1 MNTQKSVFNKISKI
15 EREVES
21 KEVELSEVQKVEL
34 GSIDNARKIVSSIT
48 EEEKEFVKIAKEID
62 SLKSKAQN
70 KIQILRNLS
79 GNLKDAATRIQKAEQ
94 ELGEGEMGDY
104 FLDLQRDI
112 ENVIKSTISKY
123 DI

>member
-1 MNTQKSVFNKISKI
+1 MNTQKSVFKKLSAI
-15 EREVES
+15 EQD
-21 KEVELSEVQKVEL
+21 KVELSEERVEL

-104 FLDLQRDI
+104 FLDLQRDV

>member
-1 MNTQKSVFNKISKI
+1 MNKQLFNRVANIA
-15 EREVES
+15 
-21 KEVELSEVQKVEL
+21 KENVELSAEKVEL
-34 GSIDNARKIVSSIT
+34 GSIDNARKIVSFIS

-70 KIQILRNLS
+70 KIQVLRNLS

-123 DI
+123 SI

>member
-1 MNTQKSVFNKISKI
+1 MIK
-15 EREVES
+15 
-21 KEVELSEVQKVEL
+21 KEIADKLFKAELSQHKVEL

-123 DI
+123 NI